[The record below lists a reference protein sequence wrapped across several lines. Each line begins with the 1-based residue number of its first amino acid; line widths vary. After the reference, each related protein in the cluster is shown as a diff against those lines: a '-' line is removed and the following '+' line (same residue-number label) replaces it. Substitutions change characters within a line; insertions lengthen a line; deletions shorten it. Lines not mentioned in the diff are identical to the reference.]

1 MYLATRKSTS
11 IEVTMDDQG
20 NKVDIWEHQN
30 LREEVRKLQYEL
42 DKLRKDF
49 NDLRDRLTG
58 DGK

>member
-1 MYLATRKSTS
+1 
-11 IEVTMDDQG
+11 MDDQD

>member
-11 IEVTMDDQG
+11 IEVTMDDQD

>member
-11 IEVTMDDQG
+11 IEVTMDDQD
-20 NKVDIWEHQN
+20 NKVDIWEHRN